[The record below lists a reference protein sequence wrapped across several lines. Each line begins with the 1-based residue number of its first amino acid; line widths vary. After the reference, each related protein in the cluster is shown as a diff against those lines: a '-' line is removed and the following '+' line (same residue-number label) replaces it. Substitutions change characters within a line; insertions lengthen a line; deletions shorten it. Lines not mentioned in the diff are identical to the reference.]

1 MKNFFFFLILIICF
15 HGPVNADDIR
25 DFEIEGVS
33 IGDSL
38 LKYFDKDEILQNIEK
53 DYYKDNKFQT
63 TEFHN
68 LKKFK
73 RYESISFSFKEND
86 TKYYIVSMNGINF
99 YRRNIKECYKDM
111 SSIDNELNYLFKNL
125 YRETDDSAHE
135 ADEKGESFVK
145 AIRYWFD
152 NDDVISIACYDWSKR
167 LTDRNGWTDNLS
179 IEITTKDF
187 NEWLVNKAFN

>member
-38 LKYFDKDEILQNIEK
+38 LKYFDEDEILQNIEK

-63 TEFHN
+63 AEFHN

-86 TKYYIVSMNGINF
+86 TKYYIISMNGINF

-125 YRETDDSAHE
+125 YRETDDSTHE

-167 LTDRNGWTDNLS
+167 LTDTNGWTDNLS

-187 NEWLVNKAFN
+187 NEWLVNKALN

>member
-1 MKNFFFFLILIICF
+1 MRIFFTVLFLILSF
-15 HGPVNADDIR
+15 QSLVKSEDIR
-25 DFEIEGVS
+25 EFEIEGIS

-38 LKYFDKDEILQNIEK
+38 LKYFDKDEILQNTQK
-53 DYYKDNKFQT
+53 DYYKDDKFQT
-63 TEFHN
+63 AEFYN

-73 RYESISFSFKEND
+73 KYESISFSFKKND

-99 YRRNIKECYKDM
+99 YLRNIKECYNDM

-125 YRETDDSAHE
+125 YRETDDGAHE
-135 ADEKGESFVK
+135 ADKKGESFVK

-167 LTDRNGWTDNLS
+167 LTDTNGWTDNLS